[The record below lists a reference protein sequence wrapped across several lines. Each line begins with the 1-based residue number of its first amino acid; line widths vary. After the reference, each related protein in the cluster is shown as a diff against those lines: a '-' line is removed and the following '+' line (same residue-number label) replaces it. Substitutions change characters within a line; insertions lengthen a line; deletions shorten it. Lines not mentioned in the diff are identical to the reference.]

1 MCIFARRM
9 EVYLPLLHSLTYI
22 IYINLK
28 SASNLNGNL
37 NCSKELEHY
46 AS

>member
-22 IYINLK
+22 IYINKNLINFTKYK
-28 SASNLNGNL
+28 SYV
-37 NCSKELEHY
+37 EFIP
-46 AS
+46 

>member
-22 IYINLK
+22 FTKYK
-28 SASNLNGNL
+28 SYG
-37 NCSKELEHY
+37 EFIP
-46 AS
+46 

>member
-22 IYINLK
+22 IYINENLINFTKYK
-28 SASNLNGNL
+28 SYG
-37 NCSKELEHY
+37 EFIP
-46 AS
+46 

>member
-22 IYINLK
+22 IYINK
-28 SASNLNGNL
+28 NLINFTKFL
-37 NCSKELEHY
+37 WRIYPVKH
-46 AS
+46 

>member
-22 IYINLK
+22 IYINK
-28 SASNLNGNL
+28 NLIN
-37 NCSKELEHY
+37 
-46 AS
+46 

>member
-22 IYINLK
+22 IYINKNLINFNKYK
-28 SASNLNGNL
+28 SYG
-37 NCSKELEHY
+37 EFIP
-46 AS
+46 

>member
-9 EVYLPLLHSLTYI
+9 EVYLPLLYSLTYI

-28 SASNLNGNL
+28 SAT
-37 NCSKELEHY
+37 Y
-46 AS
+46 RV

>member
-22 IYINLK
+22 IYINK
-28 SASNLNGNL
+28 NLINFNKYESYG
-37 NCSKELEHY
+37 EFIP
-46 AS
+46 

>member
-22 IYINLK
+22 IYINK
-28 SASNLNGNL
+28 NLINFTKNESYG
-37 NCSKELEHY
+37 EFIP
-46 AS
+46 

>member
-22 IYINLK
+22 IYINKNLINFTKYK
-28 SASNLNGNL
+28 SCG
-37 NCSKELEHY
+37 EFIP
-46 AS
+46 

>member
-22 IYINLK
+22 IYINK
-28 SASNLNGNL
+28 NLINFTKYE
-37 NCSKELEHY
+37 SYDEFIP
-46 AS
+46 

>member
-22 IYINLK
+22 IYILINFTKYK
-28 SASNLNGNL
+28 SYG
-37 NCSKELEHY
+37 KFIP
-46 AS
+46 

>member
-22 IYINLK
+22 VYINKNLINFTKYK
-28 SASNLNGNL
+28 SLWRIYPAKL
-37 NCSKELEHY
+37 
-46 AS
+46 

>member
-22 IYINLK
+22 IYINKNLINFTKYK
-28 SASNLNGNL
+28 SYD
-37 NCSKELEHY
+37 EFIP
-46 AS
+46 

>member
-22 IYINLK
+22 IYINNLINFTKYK
-28 SASNLNGNL
+28 SYG
-37 NCSKELEHY
+37 EFIP
-46 AS
+46 

>member
-22 IYINLK
+22 IYINKNFINFTKYK
-28 SASNLNGNL
+28 SYG
-37 NCSKELEHY
+37 EFIP
-46 AS
+46 

>member
-22 IYINLK
+22 IYINK
-28 SASNLNGNL
+28 NLINFTKYTSYG
-37 NCSKELEHY
+37 EFIP
-46 AS
+46 

>member
-22 IYINLK
+22 IYINK
-28 SASNLNGNL
+28 NLINFTKYEYYG
-37 NCSKELEHY
+37 EFIP
-46 AS
+46 

>member
-22 IYINLK
+22 YNKNLINFTKYK
-28 SASNLNGNL
+28 SYG
-37 NCSKELEHY
+37 EFIP
-46 AS
+46 